1 MPGATAGAGRLIEGA
16 GVIEKLKDLI
26 APFWPQLRLRV
37 ILFGVLLFA
46 AVMPAIGAI
55 ALRVFENT
63 LVRQTEAELVAQGA
77 ALAAVASVGW
87 PGAPPPIPRP
97 VKPPDGYYRPE
108 STTIDLSRGPVLG
121 ERPPPRTARRAAD
134 PEALAVARTLTP
146 VIDRT
151 TRTTL
156 ASVIMLDR
164 RGVAV
169 AGPGRGGDFSRLP
182 EVQAALKG
190 RPRTVLRVNGD
201 YRAEYRFE
209 WLSKA
214 SAIRL
219 HHARPIVVDGQ
230 VKGVLLLSRSPRALF
245 RGLYEDRGKYALA
258 GLVILGVVM
267 VMAGLIARGVTGP
280 ILTLSAA
287 TRRVAQ
293 GSGEVPRTPRTAAI
307 EIRDLWADFRAMA
320 EAIERRSGYLRDFAA
335 AVSHEF
341 KTPLAG
347 ITGAVELLQDHYETM
362 SPQERKRFLDNIAG
376 DAERLSQ
383 LVTRLL
389 DLARADMATP
399 EAGAATDLTEPIRR
413 AVDGQIR
420 PDFVVE
426 VDAARDVPAV
436 AAPATTVESV
446 LTILLQNARQAGAG
460 RAKIVAGVDGD
471 KVALTVSDDGP
482 GVPEADRER
491 LFEPFFTSRRTSG
504 GTGLGLPI
512 ARSLLEA
519 SHARIELVESGQGA
533 AFRVTLPRADA

>member
-1 MPGATAGAGRLIEGA
+1 MSVSRRA
-16 GVIEKLKDLI
+16 IEKLKDLI
-26 APFWPQLRLRV
+26 APFWPKLRLRA

-46 AVMPAIGAI
+46 AAMPAIGAI

-97 VKPPDGYYRPE
+97 AKPPDGYFRPE

-121 ERPPPRTARRAAD
+121 ERPLPRRARRAAD
-134 PEALAVARTLTP
+134 PQALLVARTITP

-164 RGVAV
+164 RGVVV
-169 AGPGRGGDFSRLP
+169 AGRGLGGDFSRLP
-182 EVQAALKG
+182 EVQAALEG

-201 YRAEYRFE
+201 YRAEDRFE

-219 HHARPIVVDGQ
+219 HHARPIVVGGQ

-320 EAIERRSGYLRDFAA
+320 EAIDRRSGYLRDFAA

-362 SPQERKRFLDNIAG
+362 SPDERKRFLDNIAG

-399 EAGAATDLTEPIRR
+399 EAGVATVLAEPIRR
-413 AVDGQIR
+413 AVDGQVR
-420 PDFVVE
+420 PDFTVQ
-426 VDAARDVPAV
+426 VDAPRDVPAV

-460 RAKIVAGVDGD
+460 GASITASLEGD
-471 KVALTVSDDGP
+471 MVVLTVTDDGP
-482 GVPEADRER
+482 GVPEADRDR

-519 SHARIELVESGQGA
+519 SQARIELVERAPGA
-533 AFRVTLPRADA
+533 TFRVTLPRATT